1 MSVRGVE
8 GEKNASRRVSWAE
21 TAGRVILDANDDL
34 AMKTNG
40 RAQENDLVCFRS
52 GVSEKVNI
60 LRPVPRFVQ
69 HAVAEHTMSSIVVK
83 SATIVEGSVVEQ
95 RVSH

>member
-21 TAGRVILDANDDL
+21 TAGHVILDADDDF

-40 RAQENDLVCFRS
+40 RAQENYLVCFRA
-52 GVSEKVNI
+52 GVCEKVNI
-60 LRPVPRFVQ
+60 FCPIPRFVQ
-69 HAVAEHTMSSIVVK
+69 HAVAKHTMSSIVVK
-83 SATIVEGSVVEQ
+83 SATIVEGSVVE
-95 RVSH
+95 